1 MSLGNNSVGWSVLGP
16 VTHSGKVLDGNF
28 GQSEWG
34 VEMAEI
40 LMNRCRDIKS
50 PYGGVLGDLFDRT
63 PKSTICKYMIEEKL
77 FDTWYYGRTCL
88 MGDGEFLTF
97 HARELQGKLAFNVS
111 LTHSLS
117 SITLWS
123 LDDTFSP
130 ISPLK
135 HVIRSDSKQV

>member
-16 VTHSGKVLDGNF
+16 VTHSGKALDGNF

-40 LMNRCRDIKS
+40 LMSRCRDIKS

-77 FDTWYYGRTCL
+77 FSTWYYSRTCL
-88 MGDGEFLTF
+88 MGDGEFF
-97 HARELQGKLAFNVS
+97 YPSCSRASR
-111 LTHSLS
+111 
-117 SITLWS
+117 
-123 LDDTFSP
+123 
-130 ISPLK
+130 
-135 HVIRSDSKQV
+135 QVGF